1 MRKTGMFLGLVFF
14 LVGCV
19 VGISNSAAAA
29 YPERAIEVIIPF
41 GVGGGSDT
49 AARAVAEGLK
59 PLLKVPLILTNM
71 PGGGATKGMLYV
83 TQQPADGYMV
93 MAVTPS
99 HLIDAVKPK
108 TRAHILRDFDPII
121 RIHVDTSAVTIA
133 GDSKFKNLAEL
144 LDWGK
149 KNPKMLKFA
158 GTSPGGWSEIQT
170 AAFFKKAGG
179 VDVTFVPFDSGAEIK
194 AAILGGHIHGAVEEL
209 AETLPLIEAGKLK
222 SLVVIMDKRHPAL
235 PNVPCTAELGIP
247 YTHGMMRAW
256 GVKKGTPPD
265 RIKYL
270 HDVIKKSLDSPV
282 YKKFVQENH
291 LYARP
296 GYLGPEDTRK
306 SWDEEVKLYT
316 EIMKDLGYVK

>member
-1 MRKTGMFLGLVFF
+1 MRKARIAIVVVLFF
-14 LVGCV
+14 VGCV
-19 VGISNSAAAA
+19 VGISNSSAAA
-29 YPERAIEVIIPF
+29 YPERAIEINIPF

-59 PLLKVPLILTNM
+59 PLLKVPLVLTNM

-83 TQQPADGYMV
+83 SQQPADGYLV
-93 MAVTPS
+93 LAITPS
-99 HLIDAVKPK
+99 HMIDAVKPK
-108 TRAHILRDFDPII
+108 TRSHILRDFDPII
-121 RIHVDTSAVTIA
+121 RLHVDTSSVTVA
-133 GDSKFKNLAEL
+133 GDSKFKTLADLIEY
-144 LDWGK
+144 GK

-209 AETLPLIEAGKLK
+209 AETLPLIEAGKLR
-222 SLVVIMDKRHPAL
+222 SLAVIMDKRHPAL
-235 PNVPCTAELGIP
+235 PNVPCTAELGVP

-265 RIKYL
+265 RVKYL
-270 HDVIKKSLDSPV
+270 HDVVKRSLDSAV
-282 YKKFVQENH
+282 YKKFVQDNH

-306 SWDEEVKLYT
+306 SWDDEVKLYT
-316 EIMKDLGYVK
+316 DIMKDLGYVK